1 MKEGSYVGR
10 IKNQGT
16 QFVPAPTGGA
26 PAKKGT
32 VKQTGNDLRTGTK
45 QSK

>member
-1 MKEGSYVGR
+1 MKNEGYAGR

-16 QFVPAPTGGA
+16 QLVQAPTGGA

-32 VKQTGNDLRTGTK
+32 VKHTGNDLINKKSGK
-45 QSK
+45 